1 MVEPVPGWAKW
12 FLGVFVVSGMVVIV
26 WASLAG
32 DDAAPVPAEWEV
44 ERDATLDRGTTRVPL
59 RVRERSCA
67 SGRSAD
73 GRIEA
78 EVRYGEDA
86 VEVSI
91 GVRPLG
97 GDQDCQGNRVTP
109 FDLELSEPL
118 GDREL
123 LGEQPLDP

>member
-1 MVEPVPGWAKW
+1 MTPSSFPRSGASNEPRAVQ
-12 FLGVFVVSGMVVIV
+12 
-26 WASLAG
+26 
-32 DDAAPVPAEWEV
+32 
-44 ERDATLDRGTTRVPL
+44 
-59 RVRERSCA
+59 
-67 SGRSAD
+67 SAD

-123 LGEQPLDP
+123 LGERPLDP